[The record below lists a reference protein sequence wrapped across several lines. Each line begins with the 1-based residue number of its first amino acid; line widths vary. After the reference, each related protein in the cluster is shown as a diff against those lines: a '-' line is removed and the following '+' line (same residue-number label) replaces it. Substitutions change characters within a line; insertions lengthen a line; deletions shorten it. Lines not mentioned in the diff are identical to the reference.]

1 MRSSSTHAAEVQLFN
16 IKFKAGPSIGHIG
29 SEYKKTLSAPP
40 QAAKIIG
47 IHLLTPREHAGTLET
62 TTTPPHHHSTPLHST
77 PLHTTP
83 HHSTPPH
90 TTPHHTTPPHT
101 TPHHQPMTTTLG

>member
-62 TTTPPHHHSTPLHST
+62 TTTP
-77 PLHTTP
+77 LHTTP
-83 HHSTPPH
+83 HHPTPPH
-90 TTPHHTTPPHT
+90 TTPHHPTPPHT
-101 TPHHQPMTTTLG
+101 NL